1 MNKGEGQENGSLL
14 LVLLIVAALRI
25 IVCLLLA
32 LSAAI
37 RAVDVMV
44 MGYYF
49 RFKNC
54 N

>member
-1 MNKGEGQENGSLL
+1 MSKGEGQENGSLL
-14 LVLLIVAALRI
+14 LVLLLVAALRI

-32 LSAAI
+32 ISAAI

-44 MGYYF
+44 MGYSF
-49 RFKNC
+49 SFNNC